1 MVRAPMATPIPRN
14 EAAFTL
20 AELVYGTDAQ
30 PLGGLSPHA
39 AASRIVGVSTDS
51 RSVEAENLFVA
62 LVGERF
68 DGHEHARAALE
79 RGARAVLVSREVD
92 GLSELAR
99 SRGAAVLR
107 VPDTLVSLGDLAHWH
122 RVRWARQHTKATK
135 LVGITG
141 SAGKTTTRLAV
152 ARSLAALGRAVH
164 ASTGNLNNAIG
175 VPMSLFGLGPEH
187 DAAVIEI
194 GMNSPGEI
202 ARGTSVAKPDVGIV
216 TLVAAAH
223 TEGVGDVWG
232 VQREKG
238 SLLLGLDADGVAI
251 VNGDCALTRATL
263 LCSPARRSIVYGERE
278 GCDLR
283 LLERRPLGLDGS
295 ALRVALVWGR
305 EAPLELE
312 LRTALLGRAGAY
324 ATLAALATLVA
335 VVDPLRLE
343 AEALSAALESIDA
356 GELGRLAARRSSDGT
371 VVVDDAYNAN
381 PASMQSSIHAARE
394 LAEAAS
400 SRLVLVLGAMYELG
414 ELSSELHAELGRS
427 AALAG
432 PAALVVVGELAEPL
446 AEAARAELRAAGS
459 AARVEHVATASEASV
474 LVRELVRPGDVVLV
488 KASNSVGLSAVA
500 RSLFESS
507 SHVH

>member
-1 MVRAPMATPIPRN
+1 MATPIPRN
-14 EAAFTL
+14 EAAFTI
-20 AELVYGTDAQ
+20 AELVYGTNAH
-30 PLGGLSPHA
+30 PLGSGSTEA
-39 AASRIVGVSTDS
+39 ASSRIVGVSTDS
-51 RSVEAENLFVA
+51 RAVEPENLFVA

-68 DGHEHARAALE
+68 DGHAHAAGALE

-92 GLSELAR
+92 GLLELAA
-99 SRGAAVLR
+99 SRGATVLR
-107 VPDTLVSLGDLAHWH
+107 VPDTLVALGDLAHWH
-122 RVRWARQHTKATK
+122 RLRWARQHTKATK

-152 ARSLAALGRAVH
+152 ARSLAALGRRVH

-202 ARGTSVAKPDVGIV
+202 ARGTSVAKPDVGVV

-251 VNGDCALTRATL
+251 VNGDCALSRATL
-263 LCSPARRSIVYGERE
+263 LRSPARRAIVYGERE

-283 LLERRPLGLDGS
+283 LLERKPLGLDGS
-295 ALRVALVWGR
+295 LLRVSLAWGR
-305 EAPLELE
+305 ETALEFE

-324 ATLAALATLVA
+324 ATLAALAALVA
-335 VVDPLRLE
+335 VDDPRALD
-343 AEALSAALESIDA
+343 AEALRVALESVDA
-356 GELGRLAARRSSDGT
+356 GELGRLAARRTSDGT
-371 VVVDDAYNAN
+371 VVIDDAYNAN
-381 PASMQSSIHAARE
+381 PASMLSSIHAARE

-400 SRLVLVLGAMYELG
+400 ARLVLVLGAMFELG
-414 ELSSELHAELGRS
+414 ELSAALHAEVGRS

-432 PAALVVVGELAEPL
+432 PAALVVVGELAAPL

-459 AARVEHVATASEASV
+459 AARVEQLATAADASAV
-474 LVRELVRPGDVVLV
+474 ARELVRPGDVVLV

-500 RSLFESS
+500 SSLLQSS
-507 SHVH
+507 PHAH